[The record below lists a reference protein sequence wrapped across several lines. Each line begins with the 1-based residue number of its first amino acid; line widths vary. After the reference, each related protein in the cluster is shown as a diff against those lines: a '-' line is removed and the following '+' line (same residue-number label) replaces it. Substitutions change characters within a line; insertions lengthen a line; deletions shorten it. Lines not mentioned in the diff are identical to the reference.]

1 MKRGISFE
9 IPNKYGSLLGEVL
22 KPIDITGLSWRIGNG
37 ESYIIVNNELD
48 KDLFPGDKKV
58 IEGEEFRNLLENNK
72 HYVIFADLQAYPKR
86 EFSDIETYDEF
97 LKSKCELILL
107 VVDCCDVTI
116 YCKNKGT
123 TELLYKNAT
132 DCGFENVTYITDE
145 NDTRTRLSAW

>member
-22 KPIDITGLSWRIGNG
+22 KPIDITAFSWRIGNG
-37 ESYIIVNNELD
+37 ELYIIVNNELD
-48 KDLFPGDKKV
+48 KELFSGDKEV
-58 IEGEEFRNLLENNK
+58 IEGVELRSLLENNK
-72 HYVIFADLQAYPKR
+72 YYVIFADLQAYPKD

-97 LKSKCELILL
+97 LKSNCELILL
-107 VVDCCDVTI
+107 VVDSCYVTI

-123 TELLYKNAT
+123 IELLYKNAT
-132 DCGFENVTYITDE
+132 DCGFEDVIYITHE